1 MLLSVGTVYRA
12 TLAAGGGT
20 QLAIKIVG
28 RNGTRGR
35 IPEDAE
41 SAASSAADGSS
52 PAVERSAE
60 RARCAAMREGA
71 LLRELKGEP
80 GILTLHAAF
89 ESAREVWLVV
99 ELAQTTLAAV
109 AKASG
114 GVPEATLRPWAIDV
128 ARGLCAVHRLGFVHL
143 DVKPSNAVAAG
154 RNPPGVRFG
163 SLSCS
168 GRHEKPV
175 MPPPARAKG

>member
-1 MLLSVGTVYRA
+1 
-12 TLAAGGGT
+12 
-20 QLAIKIVG
+20 
-28 RNGTRGR
+28 
-35 IPEDAE
+35 
-41 SAASSAADGSS
+41 
-52 PAVERSAE
+52 
-60 RARCAAMREGA
+60 MREGA

-128 ARGLCAVHRLGFVHL
+128 ARGLCALHRLGFVHL

-154 RNPPGVRFG
+154 RNRPLGSAAARRPGLLRRTHPVSGCSVVSRREPQLLRPP
-163 SLSCS
+163 
-168 GRHEKPV
+168 
-175 MPPPARAKG
+175 

>member
-1 MLLSVGTVYRA
+1 M
-12 TLAAGGGT
+12 
-20 QLAIKIVG
+20 
-28 RNGTRGR
+28 
-35 IPEDAE
+35 
-41 SAASSAADGSS
+41 
-52 PAVERSAE
+52 ERLAE

-143 DVKPSNAVAAG
+143 DVKPSNVVAA
-154 RNPPGVRFG
+154 
-163 SLSCS
+163 C
-168 GRHEKPV
+168 
-175 MPPPARAKG
+175 